1 MSELIKE
8 KYLRYA
14 DRCVEAAHDSSGAEE
29 RLQYL
34 EMAQAWRTLADKAHV
49 VDSLL
54 ADGQGS
60 NGGFQSKSEELGG

>member
-14 DRCVEAAHDSSGAEE
+14 DRCVQAANSAPSAED

-34 EMAQAWRTLADKAHV
+34 EMAQAWRTLADKSDV
-49 VDSLL
+49 VDNLL
-54 ADGQGS
+54 MEARQNNLLPDKPQI
-60 NGGFQSKSEELGG
+60 N

>member
-14 DRCVEAAHDSSGAEE
+14 DRCVQAANSAPTAEE

-34 EMAQAWRTLADKAHV
+34 EMAQAWRTLADKSDV
-49 VDSLL
+49 VDNLL
-54 ADGQGS
+54 MEARQNNLLPD
-60 NGGFQSKSEELGG
+60 KSQIN